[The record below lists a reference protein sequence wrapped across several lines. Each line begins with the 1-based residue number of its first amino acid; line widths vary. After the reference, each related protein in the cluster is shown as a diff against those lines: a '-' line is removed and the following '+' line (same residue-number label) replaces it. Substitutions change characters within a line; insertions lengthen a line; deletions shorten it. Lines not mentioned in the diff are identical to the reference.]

1 MKTLL
6 TATLLS
12 SALFASQAFAAG
24 LSDFSEH
31 SVEANLAAGHVASA
45 QGFAS
50 VDSPLSHLGAS
61 TEAQLD
67 NDSQYIVSTYGNTV
81 VFAGLTAPAGST
93 EAQL

>member
-50 VDSPLSHLGAS
+50 IDSPLSNLGAS

-67 NDSQYIVSTYGNTV
+67 NDNQDIASTYGNPL
-81 VFAGLTAPAGST
+81 VFAALTAPAGST